1 MHAVLLHYEG
11 LLSLWGEQAPFTKGS
26 CKELLREKWV
36 FLCSQSHGNAYY
48 VDYCKEV
55 RPSVLGISYQ
65 EGRIKKAEVFQ
76 IQMSHT
82 YCLTTKAR
90 LTDHYFLRGAG
101 GGCAVSKKNSAQQ
114 NLLEKQSSAE
124 RHAQKTHASALHS
137 RRWCVQILVKLMPT
151 KKEHYLKVQKTSCY
165 SHAKTVK
172 PSGPGWSSCWGH
184 CVVFLGTKL
193 NSQCLSPPRGT
204 NGQINQINIW
214 LQLSSLIASLVWKP
228 ARFEF

>member
-151 KKEHYLKVQKTSCY
+151 KKRTLPKGAKNVMLQSC
-165 SHAKTVK
+165 KNCQTLW
-172 PSGPGWSSCWGH
+172 SGLELL
-184 CVVFLGTKL
+184 LGTL
-193 NSQCLSPPRGT
+193 CRVLRHETEFSVPLSTQRYKR
-204 NGQINQINIW
+204 
-214 LQLSSLIASLVWKP
+214 ADKP
-228 ARFEF
+228 N

>member
-114 NLLEKQSSAE
+114 KLLEKQSSAE

-151 KKEHYLKVQKTSCY
+151 KKRTLPKGAKNVMLQSC
-165 SHAKTVK
+165 KNCQTLW
-172 PSGPGWSSCWGH
+172 SGLELL
-184 CVVFLGTKL
+184 LGTL
-193 NSQCLSPPRGT
+193 CRVLRHETEFSVPLSTQRYKR
-204 NGQINQINIW
+204 
-214 LQLSSLIASLVWKP
+214 ADKP
-228 ARFEF
+228 N

>member
-137 RRWCVQILVKLMPT
+137 KRCCVQILVKLMPT
-151 KKEHYLKVQKTSCY
+151 KKRTLPKGAKNVMLQSC
-165 SHAKTVK
+165 KNCQTLW
-172 PSGPGWSSCWGH
+172 PGLELL
-184 CVVFLGTKL
+184 LGTL
-193 NSQCLSPPRGT
+193 CRVLRHETEFSVPLSTQRYKR
-204 NGQINQINIW
+204 
-214 LQLSSLIASLVWKP
+214 ADKP
-228 ARFEF
+228 N

>member
-1 MHAVLLHYEG
+1 MHAVLLHYEVCCPCGASKHRLQKG
-11 LLSLWGEQAPFTKGS
+11 LAKNYYAKNGSFFAP
-26 CKELLREKWV
+26 
-36 FLCSQSHGNAYY
+36 QSHGNAYY

-151 KKEHYLKVQKTSCY
+151 KKRTLPKGAKNVMLQSC
-165 SHAKTVK
+165 KNCQTLW
-172 PSGPGWSSCWGH
+172 SGLELL
-184 CVVFLGTKL
+184 LGTL
-193 NSQCLSPPRGT
+193 CRVLRHETEFSVPLSTQRYKWADIP
-204 NGQINQINIW
+204 N
-214 LQLSSLIASLVWKP
+214 
-228 ARFEF
+228 